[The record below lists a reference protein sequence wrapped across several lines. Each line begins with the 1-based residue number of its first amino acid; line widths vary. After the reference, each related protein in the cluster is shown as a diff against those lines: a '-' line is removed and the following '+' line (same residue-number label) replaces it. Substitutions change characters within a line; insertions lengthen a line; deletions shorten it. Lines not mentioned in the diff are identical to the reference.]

1 MKGHAALSA
10 SDEPTLG
17 GMHLFHIQRTQ
28 RPGSKESRLYELN
41 DPESRILFTSG
52 IKILN
57 NCARLR
63 ICTESGK
70 LFFGCFSGLKIQ
82 QLSSG
87 RGEAD
92 YSLTSFVQERHKTR

>member
-1 MKGHAALSA
+1 MLINQHEATS
-10 SDEPTLG
+10 S
-17 GMHLFHIQRTQ
+17 
-28 RPGSKESRLYELN
+28 LYQCDSPL
-41 DPESRILFTSG
+41 IV
-52 IKILN
+52 ILN

-92 YSLTSFVQERHKTR
+92 FYLRVLCRSVTKLDDRIGENPKVHRRKTLG